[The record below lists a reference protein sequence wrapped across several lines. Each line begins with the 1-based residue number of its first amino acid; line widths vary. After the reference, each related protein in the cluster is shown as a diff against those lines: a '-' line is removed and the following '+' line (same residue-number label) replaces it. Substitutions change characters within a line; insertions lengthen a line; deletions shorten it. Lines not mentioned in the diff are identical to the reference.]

1 MFNRIGIF
9 ALDALCVLHGHF
21 LCRVHKRSACPILCC
36 MNFLQCL
43 PEVAATCLKGVKGIR
58 ELRLRND
65 CPAKVNIDGVW
76 YWLGAK
82 SLVATPEH
90 ATRLPPDVCDEFIK
104 KACNNSVY
112 AYEKM
117 LAQGYFTMED
127 ATRVGVCG
135 VAGAKGVF
143 QKYTSL
149 CIRTARQIDC
159 VGSLPVGCVVVAG
172 APCSGKTTYLR
183 DLALKLSRTQ
193 NVVVV
198 DERGELT
205 CCPSFAA
212 KSFCD
217 VLLYCDKK
225 YAFEVSVRSMSP
237 DWIVCDELSAS
248 DVACIPDVIA
258 SGVKLAASIH
268 AETQRDLALKLGNTL
283 QYFQTAVFL
292 ERETFAQKVVDLRQN
307 DRITT

>member
-1 MFNRIGIF
+1 
-9 ALDALCVLHGHF
+9 
-21 LCRVHKRSACPILCC
+21 

-43 PEVAATCLKGVKGIR
+43 PETAAACLKGVKGIR

-76 YWLGAK
+76 YWLGAQ

-90 ATRLPPDVCDEFIK
+90 AIKLSSNVCDEFVK

-135 VAGAKGVF
+135 VAGARGVF

-149 CIRTARQIDC
+149 CVRTARQIDC
-159 VGSLPVGCVVVAG
+159 VGSLPRGSVLIAG

-205 CCPSFAA
+205 CCSAFAA

-225 YAFEVSVRSMSP
+225 YAFEVGVRSMSP
-237 DWIVCDELSAS
+237 DWIVCDELSPS
-248 DVACIPDVIA
+248 DVALLPDVLA
-258 SGVKLAASIH
+258 SGVKLAASVH
-268 AETQRDLALKLGNTL
+268 AETERDLAFKLGSAL
-283 QYFQTAVFL
+283 PYFQTAVFL
-292 ERETFAQKVVDLRQN
+292 QRDTFAQKTVDLRQN
-307 DRITT
+307 PQITT